1 MNRFAQHYFEDL
13 EAKPLSDDR
22 ETNAPQGWRELMH
35 LKPSDRIEFVRD
47 FWLATLPYTPHIS
60 DFFHEF
66 FASLD
71 EISVYSVGSRAM
83 MVYSLSDNATFFI
96 GDPPFTETIEVER
109 KLPEGYLQFFKIH
122 NGFRKVHDTGVLS
135 AQALKKTT
143 DDFRGKVASLFIKS
157 HGELIDPATLFPF
170 YRSFESEN
178 YQCFYSQ
185 YYADG
190 EMGNVFVSLEEAL
203 ISESFHSAELS
214 FPTFEDWLIFYLEIV
229 E

>member
-1 MNRFAQHYFEDL
+1 MNRFAEHYFEDI
-13 EAKPLSDDR
+13 EAKLLGDDR
-22 ETNAPQGWRELMH
+22 ETNAPQGWHELMH

-71 EISVYSVGSRAM
+71 DIAVYVVGSRAM

-96 GDPPFTETIEVER
+96 GNPPFVGTVETEE

-122 NGFRKVHDTGVLS
+122 NGFHKVHDTGIIPAES
-135 AQALKKTT
+135 LKQVTLA
-143 DDFRGKVASLFIKS
+143 FREKVALLEIKS
-157 HGELIDPATLFPF
+157 HGELVDPKTLFPF
-170 YRSFESEN
+170 YHSFTTEN
-178 YQCFYSQ
+178 YQCFYNQ

-190 EMGNVFVSLEEAL
+190 EMGNIYCSLEDRI
-203 ISESFHSAELS
+203 ISESFHSADLS
-214 FPTFEDWLIFYLEIV
+214 FPTFEDWLIFYLEVI

>member
-1 MNRFAQHYFEDL
+1 MNRFAEHYFEDL
-13 EAKPLSDDR
+13 DAKLLSDDK
-22 ETNAPQGWRELMH
+22 ETSAPQGWKELMH

-71 EISVYSVGSRAM
+71 EITIYTTGSRAM

-96 GDPPFTETIEVER
+96 GDPPLIGEFESDI
-109 KLPEGYLQFFKIH
+109 KLPEGYVQFFKIH
-122 NGFRKVHDTGVLS
+122 NGFRKVHDVGILP
-135 AQALKKTT
+135 QEALKQTT
-143 DDFRGKVASLFIKS
+143 ERVREQVALLEIKS
-157 HGELIDPATLFPF
+157 HGELVDPKTLFPF
-170 YRSFESEN
+170 YRSFTTEN

-190 EMGNVFVSLEEAL
+190 EMGNIHCSLEDHT

-214 FPTFEDWLIFYLEIV
+214 FPSFEDWLIFYLEVI

>member
-1 MNRFAQHYFEDL
+1 MNRFARHYFEDL
-13 EAKPLSDDR
+13 EAKLLSDEN

-47 FWLATLPYTPHIS
+47 FWLTTLPYTPHVS

-71 EISVYSVGSRAM
+71 EISIYVVGDRAM
-83 MVYSLSDNATFFI
+83 MVYSLTDNATFFI
-96 GDPPFTETIEVER
+96 GDPPFTGVVETEA
-109 KLPEGYLQFFKIH
+109 KLPEGYLKFFKIH
-122 NGFRKVHDTGVLS
+122 NGFRKVHDTGLIPF
-135 AQALKKTT
+135 QGLKKITE
-143 DDFRGKVASLFIKS
+143 DFRHKVGELLIKH
-157 HGELIDPATLFPF
+157 HGELVDPVTLFPF
-170 YRSFESEN
+170 YRSFVSEN

-190 EMGNVFVSLEEAL
+190 EMGNVFVSLEDKTM
-203 ISESFHSAELS
+203 SESFHSAELS
-214 FPTFEDWLIFYLEIV
+214 FPSFEDWLIFYLEIV